1 MRWTGWLITT
11 MVVAGLCW
19 MFPLFHVVP
28 LERAAREKQAAI
40 FNPAEFAATFWSEK
54 LLKSLD
60 SAVPAEELIS
70 AMQSDPAAAKQRY
83 SRSVGVSESYTY
95 FLRGQGRV
103 LVVGEDQIAL
113 AISRNAT
120 NAEVVLQVGVLF
132 GNAIRDGTG
141 LLNVNDFPNS
151 QDFNAIS
158 EQLNRLVESRVQ
170 PKLREIAKAGAFV
183 KFAGCAEVNDES
195 SDLQP
200 LNVVP
205 VFAELGSKP

>member
-1 MRWTGWLITT
+1 
-11 MVVAGLCW
+11 
-19 MFPLFHVVP
+19 
-28 LERAAREKQAAI
+28 
-40 FNPAEFAATFWSEK
+40 
-54 LLKSLD
+54 
-60 SAVPAEELIS
+60 
-70 AMQSDPAAAKQRY
+70 
-83 SRSVGVSESYTY
+83 
-95 FLRGQGRV
+95 
-103 LVVGEDQIAL
+103 VVGEDQIAL